1 MPGAR
6 VGEKAPPLLD
16 YCEIS
21 GLNEREKFGVK
32 HGRSGKRDGVHNMFA
47 ELFRHVRSGL
57 VLSVSHRD
65 VALKADACKRNEGDT
80 VGVDL
85 RIVSHNGT
93 ADSCPYHTYDSPV
106 LLSFAGNA
114 DGDAGFPIK
123 LVGNVPHAGGAG
135 VDNDVFRFQF
145 LNMDGFS
152 AGKSVSHRDSGY
164 QKLFKNRDKFD
175 LRLR

>member
-65 VALKADACKRNEGDT
+65 VA
-80 VGVDL
+80 
-85 RIVSHNGT
+85 
-93 ADSCPYHTYDSPV
+93 
-106 LLSFAGNA
+106 
-114 DGDAGFPIK
+114 
-123 LVGNVPHAGGAG
+123 GGAS

-152 AGKSVSHRDSGY
+152 ACKPVSHRDSGY
-164 QKLFKNRDKFD
+164 QKLFKHRDKFD
-175 LRLR
+175 LSLR